1 MRRGP
6 GVPDGKPVRSVRA
19 VQPRHGHASDGDGDG
34 VDAVRGVRGDDA
46 VSSRR
51 DARAVRAVRDGERE
65 PAGGGE
71 REARVDAG
79 SVRFVRAR
87 RASVGERARYGVR
100 AVRWVSVD
108 VGVRGGVDGCAVRGV
123 RDGDE
128 DAFFGDASGG
138 GDVRWRHG
146 ASESPGGETY
156 ARELSS
162 D

>member
-34 VDAVRGVRGDDA
+34 VDAVRGCEVDDA

-71 REARVDAG
+71 REAHGSMRDPFDLFALAARRSASGRDMAYARCDGCRSMLAYAAG
-79 SVRFVRAR
+79 STAVRCAACLDGDGRILSETPAAAAASVETRGERESRGRDLRAR
-87 RASVGERARYGVR
+87 
-100 AVRWVSVD
+100 
-108 VGVRGGVDGCAVRGV
+108 
-123 RDGDE
+123 
-128 DAFFGDASGG
+128 
-138 GDVRWRHG
+138 
-146 ASESPGGETY
+146 T
-156 ARELSS
+156 
-162 D
+162 